1 MKTRAVNAAARV
13 LAAAMEQG
21 RQTPAGLAIA
31 LDSAGLLNSPEH
43 AAEFERL
50 RSALAGGRSADE
62 DPIRYA
68 LTDKAD
74 AVTADEDVTP
84 QVLKL
89 RSLLAG
95 QRVAVEDPHDSPL
108 HHPYRL
114 GRDLPQAGGA
124 S

>member
-1 MKTRAVNAAARV
+1 MNTRAINAAAGV
-13 LAAAMEQG
+13 INAAMQQG
-21 RQTPAGLAIA
+21 KQLPASLAIA

-50 RSALAGGRSADE
+50 RSASADGRSADE

-74 AVTADEDVTP
+74 GVTADEDVTP

-95 QRVAVEDPHDSPL
+95 QRADVEATHEGPERHT
-108 HHPYRL
+108 YRL

-124 S
+124 L